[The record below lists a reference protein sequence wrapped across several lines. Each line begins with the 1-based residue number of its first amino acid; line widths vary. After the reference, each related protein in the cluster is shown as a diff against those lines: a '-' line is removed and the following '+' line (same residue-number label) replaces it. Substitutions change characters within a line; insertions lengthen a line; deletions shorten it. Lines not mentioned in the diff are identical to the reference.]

1 MILVAQIET
10 VPAEALK
17 NFVLIVAGIAALAYY
32 IKEIFSGKKKRE
44 VSFEFTPADKEEFQA
59 HIEWDRR
66 EHENLFKKISGVERG
81 AADRLDQR
89 LSEMQ
94 RSAEEGREKLHK
106 RINTISVG
114 VARLCGRAGLP
125 LPKEEDEL

>member
-1 MILVAQIET
+1 MITLAQIET

-44 VSFEFTPADKEEFQA
+44 VSFEFTPADKEEFQN
-59 HIEWDRR
+59 HVEWDRR
-66 EHENLFKKISGVERG
+66 EHENLYKKISGVERG

-89 LSEMQ
+89 LAEMQ
-94 RSAEEGREKLHK
+94 RSALEGREKLHK

-125 LPKEEDEL
+125 FPKEDDEL

>member
-1 MILVAQIET
+1 MTLLAQIET

-17 NFVLIVAGIAALAYY
+17 NFVLIVAGVAALAYY

-44 VSFEFTPADKEEFQA
+44 VSFEFTPASKEEFQD
-59 HIEWDRR
+59 HLDWDRR
-66 EHENLFKKISGVERG
+66 EHENLFRKISGVERG

-125 LPKEEDEL
+125 MPKEDDEL

>member
-1 MILVAQIET
+1 MILLAQIET

-32 IKEIFSGKKKRE
+32 IKEIFAGKKKRE
-44 VSFEFTPADKEEFQA
+44 VSFEFTPANKEEFQD
-59 HIEWDRR
+59 HLDWDRR
-66 EHENLFKKISGVERG
+66 EHENLFRKISGVERG
-81 AADRLDQR
+81 AADRLDHR
-89 LSEMQ
+89 LAEMQ

-125 LPKEEDEL
+125 MPKEDDEL